1 MQKIETDS
9 LWVAGDFN
17 IALKQTDIIAGSP
30 HPEREVA
37 TFIKTLANF
46 DIYDIWRI
54 NHSESKDYT
63 WSRSTPFTARRIDY
77 RFCDSVSL
85 TKITTTSIETVSHSD
100 HKLVKAQVNMN
111 NFKRGLE
118 YWKHNTSLLTE
129 TDFQSGANAFIDAHF
144 HEYQNDNP
152 DIAWK
157 MFKLT
162 SFFFCLDYTNNRSKN
177 RTRNRN

>member
-54 NHSESKDYT
+54 NHSESKDYA
-63 WSRSTPFTARRIDY
+63 WSRPTPFTARRINY
-77 RFCDSVSL
+77 IFCDSVSL
-85 TKITTTSIETVSHSD
+85 TKKYYNNHRVSLTLRPQTRKSASKHE
-100 HKLVKAQVNMN
+100 QV
-111 NFKRGLE
+111 
-118 YWKHNTSLLTE
+118 
-129 TDFQSGANAFIDAHF
+129 
-144 HEYQNDNP
+144 
-152 DIAWK
+152 
-157 MFKLT
+157 
-162 SFFFCLDYTNNRSKN
+162 
-177 RTRNRN
+177 